1 MKLILSAVLS
11 FGIVALCFAA
21 PPKPVIRWCTISSAE
36 ETKCNSLRDLMQ
48 QESVALSCLKKATYL
63 DCIKAI
69 SNNEAD
75 AISLDGGHI
84 FEAGLAPYKLKPIV
98 AEVYEQSGGS
108 TTSYYAVAIV
118 KKGTDITINN
128 LQGKTSCHTGL
139 GRSAGWNIPIGTLLH
154 RGDIKWEGKE
164 SGSIEQAV
172 ANFFSASCVPG
183 ATSEQKLCRQCKG
196 DAKTKCS
203 RSAPYSGYS
212 GAFQCLKD
220 GKGDVAFVKH
230 TTVQENAPGEKDGYE
245 LLCLDGSRQP
255 VDNYKS
261 CHWARVPAHAVVARD
276 DSKIDDIWSFLS
288 KAQEK
293 FGVGTTGSFH
303 LFGPPGKKDPSQK
316 DLLFKDSAVQLK
328 RIPSLMDSQLYLG
341 YEYYNA
347 IQSLQE
353 DDLSSSRRENKT
365 RWCAVGKNEK
375 IKCDLWSVMSNG
387 DVECTV
393 ADNANDCI
401 IKIMKGEADAISLDG
416 GFVYTA
422 GVCGLVPVMGENY
435 EDYSQCSKADGEPG
449 NYCQQTAALRSLR
462 RKENTI
468 RSGELS
474 LLKASY
480 FAVAVVKKSD
490 SGITWKNLQGK
501 KSCHTAVGRTAGWN
515 IPMGLIHNMTGSCNF
530 DEYFSKGCAPGS
542 PPNSRLCEL
551 CRGSEGVP
559 PEKCVANSHEK
570 YYGYTGAF
578 RCLVERGDVAFIK
591 HSIVEENTDGRNKE
605 DWAKSLRMED
615 FELLCTDGQRKN
627 VMAYRD
633 CHLAKVPT
641 HAVIT
646 RPEKARQVRELLER
660 QEKLF
665 GTKGVAKDKFKMF
678 ESQTKDLLFK
688 DLTKCLVK
696 LREGITY
703 KEFLG
708 DQYYASVA
716 SLNTCN
722 PSDLLQVCTFLE
734 DKHRAPSRPAPGRAA
749 ELCPS
754 PPPASRKPRPLAPR
768 NYDSRR
774 GAGSRVR
781 SAATCGVAAMA
792 AGLEPH
798 LEALLRASDP
808 TVLSVLL
815 ALIAVVI
822 TLLIWRF
829 VQSRRSSRKAVL
841 LLGLCDAG
849 KTLIF
854 ARLLTGKYRDT
865 QTSITDS
872 SAVYRASNDKS
883 ANVTLIDLPGHESL
897 RLQFL
902 ERFKAAA
909 RAIVFVVDSVAFQR
923 EVKDV
928 AEFLYQVLVDST
940 VLKNAPAL
948 LIACNKQDV
957 TMAKSAKLI
966 QQQLEKELNTLR
978 VTRSAAPT
986 SLDGSATGAPAQLGK
1001 KGKDFDF
1008 SQLPMKV
1015 DFVECSARGSK
1026 GEEGDAD
1033 FEGLEKWLAKI
1044 A

>member
-1 MKLILSAVLS
+1 MKLVLSTVLS

-21 PPKPVIRWCTISSAE
+21 PPKAIVRWCTISSP
-36 ETKCNSLRDLMQ
+36 ETNKCNTLKDLMQ
-48 QESVALSCLKKATYL
+48 QESVALSCLQKATYL

-84 FEAGLAPYKLKPIV
+84 FEAGLAPYQLKPV
-98 AEVYEQSGGS
+98 AAEVYEQTGGS
-108 TTSYYAVAIV
+108 ATSYYAVAVV

-154 RGDIKWEGKE
+154 RGDIKWEGKD

-183 ATSEQKLCRQCKG
+183 ATTEQKLCRQCKG
-196 DAKTKCS
+196 DAKVKCS

-220 GKGDVAFVKH
+220 GKGEVAFVKH
-230 TTVQENAPGEKDGYE
+230 TTVQENAPGEKDEFE

-276 DSKIDDIWSFLS
+276 DSKIEDIWSFLS

-293 FGVGTTGSFH
+293 FGVGTTSNFH
-303 LFGPPGKKDPSQK
+303 LFGPPGKKDPGLK

-328 RIPSLMDSQLYLG
+328 RIPSMMDSQLYLG

-353 DDLSSSRRENKT
+353 DDLNSNRRENKT

-375 IKCDLWSVMSNG
+375 SKCDLWSVMSNG

-393 ADNANDCI
+393 ADNTNDCI
-401 IKIMKGEADAISLDG
+401 IKIMKGEADAISVDG

-435 EDYSQCSKADGEPG
+435 DDYSQCSKAGGEP
-449 NYCQQTAALRSLR
+449 
-462 RKENTI
+462 
-468 RSGELS
+468 
-474 LLKASY
+474 ASY

-515 IPMGLIHNMTGSCNF
+515 IPMGLIHNMTGNCNF

-542 PPNSRLCEL
+542 PRNSRLCEL
-551 CRGSEGVP
+551 CKGSEGVP

-570 YYGYTGAF
+570 YYGYTGAL
-578 RCLVERGDVAFIK
+578 RCLVEQGDVAFIK
-591 HSIVEENTDGRNKE
+591 HTIVEENTDGKNKE
-605 DWAKSLRMED
+605 DWAKGLKMD
-615 FELLCTDGQRKN
+615 QFELLCTDGRRQN

-646 RPEKARQVRELLER
+646 RPEKAKKVRELLER

-665 GTKGVAKDKFKMF
+665 GTKGVANDKFKMF

-688 DLTKCLVK
+688 DLTKCLIK
-696 LREGITY
+696 LRDGITY

-734 DKHRAPSRPAPGRAA
+734 
-749 ELCPS
+749 
-754 PPPASRKPRPLAPR
+754 
-768 NYDSRR
+768 
-774 GAGSRVR
+774 
-781 SAATCGVAAMA
+781 
-792 AGLEPH
+792 
-798 LEALLRASDP
+798 
-808 TVLSVLL
+808 
-815 ALIAVVI
+815 
-822 TLLIWRF
+822 
-829 VQSRRSSRKAVL
+829 
-841 LLGLCDAG
+841 
-849 KTLIF
+849 
-854 ARLLTGKYRDT
+854 
-865 QTSITDS
+865 
-872 SAVYRASNDKS
+872 
-883 ANVTLIDLPGHESL
+883 
-897 RLQFL
+897 
-902 ERFKAAA
+902 
-909 RAIVFVVDSVAFQR
+909 
-923 EVKDV
+923 
-928 AEFLYQVLVDST
+928 
-940 VLKNAPAL
+940 
-948 LIACNKQDV
+948 
-957 TMAKSAKLI
+957 
-966 QQQLEKELNTLR
+966 EK
-978 VTRSAAPT
+978 
-986 SLDGSATGAPAQLGK
+986 
-1001 KGKDFDF
+1001 
-1008 SQLPMKV
+1008 
-1015 DFVECSARGSK
+1015 
-1026 GEEGDAD
+1026 
-1033 FEGLEKWLAKI
+1033 
-1044 A
+1044 